1 MCRRTM
7 FLTLPGVG
15 LSRMCCAPPDVVGA
29 AAKSN
34 FPLPGNHNWIRG
46 VPGRVASDDYRPVR
60 SLMRCLTAFIAVLNL
75 TYVDQFG
82 MLQQLQGLQYRR
94 ALPEFCGQLRRRHIG
109 SSSVM

>member
-1 MCRRTM
+1 
-7 FLTLPGVG
+7 
-15 LSRMCCAPPDVVGA
+15 
-29 AAKSN
+29 
-34 FPLPGNHNWIRG
+34 
-46 VPGRVASDDYRPVR
+46 
-60 SLMRCLTAFIAVLNL
+60 MRCLTAFIAVLNL